1 MRFFRFKKLVSL
13 ETGKY
18 LRYAVGE
25 VILVVIGIL
34 IALQVNNW
42 NEYRKEKVEE
52 KKILLSLHNEISNN
66 LESLQVVIEEKNK
79 IINVNQ
85 YIIKNRG
92 KNGEWKSQ
100 KPLDSLMNY
109 ISLSGWIFVP
119 QNGVLNEIINSGKL
133 LLIENDLIKNE
144 IASLPQLISL
154 MIEEDRQYRLDLHQY
169 FLPFLS
175 KNYNLIEL
183 TRYRELL
190 ENYSFKMGETNFPKS
205 IPELLS
211 SREFENILTIQSIW
225 IKFSNELNINQKNKY
240 LEIQNLIEKEF
251 PEVDYIYLRQN
262 LERGFFG

>member
-13 ETGKY
+13 DTSKY
-18 LRYAVGE
+18 LKYAVGE

-42 NEYRKEKVEE
+42 NEYRKEKVVE

-66 LESLQVVIEEKNK
+66 LESLEVVIDGKNK
-79 IINVNQ
+79 IINVNE
-85 YIIKNRG
+85 YIINNTG
-92 KNGEWKSQ
+92 KNGEWKSI

-144 IASLPQLISL
+144 IASLPQLLSL

-175 KNYNLIEL
+175 KNYNLIEI
-183 TRYRELL
+183 TKYRELL
-190 ENYSFKMGETNFPKS
+190 ENYSFKMGETNFSKS
-205 IPELLS
+205 TPELLG

-225 IKFSNELNINQKNKY
+225 IKFSNEMSINQKNKY
-240 LEIQNLIEKEF
+240 LEIQKLIEKEY
-251 PEVDYIYLRQN
+251 PDVDYINLRQN
-262 LERGFFG
+262 LERGLWG

>member
-1 MRFFRFKKLVSL
+1 MRFFRFKKLVSM

-25 VILVVIGIL
+25 IVLVVIGIL

-79 IINVNQ
+79 IIDVNQ
-85 YIIKNRG
+85 YIIDNTG
-92 KNGEWKSQ
+92 KNGEWKSM

-144 IASLPQLISL
+144 IASLPQLLSL

-183 TRYRELL
+183 TEYRELL
-190 ENYSFKMGETNFPKS
+190 ENYSFKMGETNFSKS
-205 IPELLS
+205 IPELLD

-225 IKFSNELNINQKNKY
+225 IKFSNEMSINQKNKY
-240 LEIQNLIEKEF
+240 LEIQNLIEEEY
-251 PEVDYIYLRQN
+251 PDVDYINLRQN
-262 LERGFFG
+262 LERGLWG

>member
-85 YIIKNRG
+85 FIINNRG
-92 KNGEWKSQ
+92 KNGEWKS
-100 KPLDSLMNY
+100 KKSLDSLMNY
-109 ISLSGWIFVP
+109 ISL
-119 QNGVLNEIINSGKL
+119 
-133 LLIENDLIKNE
+133 
-144 IASLPQLISL
+144 
-154 MIEEDRQYRLDLHQY
+154 
-169 FLPFLS
+169 
-175 KNYNLIEL
+175 
-183 TRYRELL
+183 
-190 ENYSFKMGETNFPKS
+190 
-205 IPELLS
+205 
-211 SREFENILTIQSIW
+211 
-225 IKFSNELNINQKNKY
+225 
-240 LEIQNLIEKEF
+240 
-251 PEVDYIYLRQN
+251 
-262 LERGFFG
+262 

>member
-1 MRFFRFKKLVSL
+1 MRFFRFQKLVSI

-66 LESLQVVIEEKNK
+66 LESLKVIIEEKNK
-79 IINVNQ
+79 IIKVNQ
-85 YIIKNRG
+85 YIIDNTS
-92 KNGEWKSQ
+92 KNGEWKSI
-100 KPLDSLMNY
+100 KSLDSLMNY
-109 ISLSGWIFVP
+109 ITLSGWIFVP

-144 IASLPQLISL
+144 IASLPQLHSL

-183 TRYRELL
+183 TKYRELL
-190 ENYSFKMGETNFPKS
+190 ENYSFKMGETNFSKS
-205 IPELLS
+205 IPGLLN

-225 IKFSNELNINQKNKY
+225 IKFSNEMSINQKNKY
-240 LEIQNLIEKEF
+240 HEIQDLIEKEY
-251 PEVDYIYLRQN
+251 PEVDYINLRQN
-262 LERGFFG
+262 LERGIFG